1 MIVVACGGMFGE
13 VFDVLY
19 KVCTEMRKQ
28 IEEFNE
34 WINGSYIMYEEEPK
48 YKERIKFRI
57 LPAKVMKSQVVDRKP
72 KHIRARTVC

>member
-13 VFDVLY
+13 VFDAFC
-19 KVCTEMRKQ
+19 KACTEMRKQ

-34 WINGSYIMYEEEPK
+34 LITCAYTYEEEPE
-48 YKERIKFRI
+48 YKERIKFHNS
-57 LPAKVMKSQVVDRKP
+57 PVKVMKSQVVDRKP